1 MKTLLSLIFG
11 ISIVGFAAAQA
22 MPFHSAQAGL
32 TIPVSSGCGIGV
44 HRGPDNG
51 CNAIYGGYYYR
62 DHYGAYYRGYYDGY
76 HDGYYD
82 GSGSSLIVDHGAC
95 SGGRIYRVCNVYGTC
110 WAACD

>member
-1 MKTLLSLIFG
+1 
-11 ISIVGFAAAQA
+11 

-62 DHYGAYYRGYYDGY
+62 DHYRAYYRGYYDGY